1 MALFDVLIRQEFTG
15 YKVIEADSKEEAE
28 ETAWQ
33 MLMANEIDPLNEFDC
48 STDVVEIDLIP
59 EAA

>member
-1 MALFDVLIRQEFTG
+1 MALFDVLIRQDFTG

-28 ETAWQ
+28 NIAWQ
-33 MLMANEIDPLNEFDC
+33 MLMANEIDPFNEFDC
-48 STDVVEIDLIP
+48 NTDVIEIDLIS

>member
-15 YKVIEADSKEEAE
+15 YKVIEANSKEEAE

>member
-1 MALFDVLIRQEFTG
+1 MALFDFLIRQEFTG
-15 YKVIEADSKEEAE
+15 YKVIEADSKEHAE
-28 ETAWQ
+28 EIAWQ